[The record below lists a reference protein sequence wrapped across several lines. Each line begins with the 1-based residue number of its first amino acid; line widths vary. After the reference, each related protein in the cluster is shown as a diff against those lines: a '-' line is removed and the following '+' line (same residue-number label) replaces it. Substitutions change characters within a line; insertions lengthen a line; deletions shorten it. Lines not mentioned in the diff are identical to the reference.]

1 MLYASTRNALTKS
14 LGSTVFT
21 DSLFATD
28 KADVTPSGY
37 AAHRRHQTAPKP
49 LSAREQEIA
58 DIKAAEREASGN
70 YEGSRGRQNH
80 LGNQEIGYAWA
91 EDARE
96 AVGELRAAEGSRLV
110 VLVSAVRSLIVA
122 RFRADRYIF
131 ASILSKST
139 SRNRSF

>member
-21 DSLFATD
+21 DSLFATN
-28 KADVTPSGY
+28 KSDVTPASY

-58 DIKAAEREASGN
+58 DIKAAEREAGTT
-70 YEGSRGRQNH
+70 YEGSRARQNH
-80 LGNQEIGYAWA
+80 LGNRDIGYTWA

-96 AVGELRAAEGSRLV
+96 TVGKLRAGEGSRLV
-110 VLVSAVRSLIVA
+110 ILVSVVW
-122 RFRADRYIF
+122 RYGGSF
-131 ASILSKST
+131 ALMMIDLANKRVGT
-139 SRNRSF
+139 DCVEQ